1 MENNTAKPNIVPI
14 GKPKG
19 VSKYAVMACA
29 IIVLILIMYF
39 VLPIAGGKE
48 WAIKATSA
56 LKTNPIAPGFCMKEA
71 GYGFFRNM
79 AIIVPILWVISAIC
93 AFVKRNVA
101 AIIFSVNTVFFIL
114 FTIFLTKSINK
125 VYEGMVTTKPVAGF
139 IVILVLS
146 AICLIPLFAREKK
159 S

>member
-1 MENNTAKPNIVPI
+1 MENNNLKPNIAPT

-19 VSKYAVMACA
+19 VSKYAVIACA
-29 IIVLILIMYF
+29 IIVLILILYF
-39 VLPIAGGKE
+39 VLPIAGSRD

-71 GYGFFRNM
+71 GYAFFRNM

-101 AIIFSVNTVFFIL
+101 GIIFSVNTVFFIL
-114 FTIFLTKSINK
+114 FTIFLAKSINK
-125 VYEGMVTTKPVAGF
+125 VYEGMVTAKPVAGF

-146 AICLIPLFAREKK
+146 VLCLIPLFLREKK